1 MEIVIALVAVVIGFI
16 IGRVLPRERP
26 LGDLRVDRS
35 DPTCEPYLFLEL
47 GTDVRNIM
55 NKKHVTFRVKVIT
68 SAVKDRKAKG
78 GEKSWKRQ
86 MDDAVTCA

>member
-16 IGRVLPRERP
+16 IGRVLPR
-26 LGDLRVDRS
+26 GDLRVDRS

-55 NKKHVTFRVKVIT
+55 NKKHVTFRVKV
-68 SAVKDRKAKG
+68 KNFLPH
-78 GEKSWKRQ
+78 E
-86 MDDAVTCA
+86 